1 MFRRDLF
8 KPSAPGEPVHN
19 SMYRYLWSNGPKEAL
34 EFADYSFEDHFK
46 RPIPSFPPREVL
58 RDYIVGRVEKANV
71 REWIRFETSVK
82 WVEQVGA
89 V

>member
-1 MFRRDLF
+1 
-8 KPSAPGEPVHN
+8 
-19 SMYRYLWSNGPKEAL
+19 MYRYLWSNGPKEAL